1 VSIVFYVLFLCKC
14 VLYYCHGLSTQLHS
28 TNISLSF
35 IVRITETLQYTV
47 SAEWFQWLVGDIP
60 KVTQ

>member
-1 VSIVFYVLFLCKC
+1 
-14 VLYYCHGLSTQLHS
+14 
-28 TNISLSF
+28 
-35 IVRITETLQYTV
+35 VRITETLQYTV